1 MLGHCGLY
9 LEVPFEKYRHRR
21 QFVLQRWYMWII
33 SQRGLTAIAIRFV
46 TAAVAALIIIAV
58 ANEVLLHTHA
68 AKPTGVVSD
77 TLRQKNVDATSSG
90 GVKK

>member
-1 MLGHCGLY
+1 M
-9 LEVPFEKYRHRR
+9 LEVPFEKYRRR
-21 QFVLQRWYMWII
+21 RHLLLQRWYIWII

-46 TAAVAALIIIAV
+46 ASALTALIIIAV

-68 AKPTGVVSD
+68 VEPTPTGVVSD
-77 TLRQKNVDATSSG
+77 TLRQKHVDAISSG